1 MSNKEPNTKN
11 LSQHEQDLQRLA
23 NFTLLDDD
31 FMTAVFADNIPSVQY
46 VLDVILGLPDLKI
59 ETVQVQETLKNLR
72 GHSVRLDIYA
82 VDDQHRHHNI
92 EIQAG
97 NYKATLQRA
106 RYYSS
111 MIDARI
117 LDKGK
122 DYSELEDTY
131 VVFITKE
138 DIFEKGL
145 PIYHLDRCIRETGE
159 YKDDGSHILFVNAS
173 YDSNDRIGEL
183 MHDFR
188 CADPDELIS
197 PVIAERFTYLKKDE
211 KGRES
216 MCQMMEEMRNEAAL
230 QAALEKSRSI
240 ALKMIEKGTYPL
252 EEISDITGLPVEEVK
267 LIAANKSA

>member
-1 MSNKEPNTKN
+1 MGKYQLDSAENKEF
-11 LSQHEQDLQRLA
+11 L
-23 NFTLLDDD
+23 
-31 FMTAVFADNIPSVQY
+31 
-46 VLDVILGLPDLKI
+46 
-59 ETVQVQETLKNLR
+59 
-72 GHSVRLDIYA
+72 
-82 VDDQHRHHNI
+82 
-92 EIQAG
+92 
-97 NYKATLQRA
+97 
-106 RYYSS
+106 
-111 MIDARI
+111 
-117 LDKGK
+117 
-122 DYSELEDTY
+122 
-131 VVFITKE
+131 
-138 DIFEKGL
+138 KGL
-145 PIYHLDRCIRETGE
+145 RDELLAFGHRFPSPGGGSYYLG
-159 YKDDGSHILFVNAS
+159 KDDGSHILFVNAS